1 MTQQSATPDD
11 TLLIG
16 AIVAPFGLR
25 GQVKMRSYT
34 DQVEHLRRNIRSVFL
49 GPNRKEYQLRDV
61 LEHKPGLLVLSL
73 GGVTTREQSE
83 ALRGCEVAIREQ
95 EAAPLEPDE
104 YFIHQLYNLAVVT
117 EDGTAIGRV
126 REVIET
132 GANEVLVVARP
143 DQADALIP
151 MIHDVVLDLDLA
163 GGRVVVRLLEGLL
176 P

>member
-1 MTQQSATPDD
+1 MTQQSPAPDD

-34 DQVEHLRRNIRSVFL
+34 DRVEHLRRNIRTVFL
-49 GPNRKEYQLRDV
+49 GPNRKEYPLRDV

-83 ALRGCEVAIREQ
+83 ALRGCDVAIREQ

-117 EDGTAIGRV
+117 EDGAVIGRV
-126 REVIET
+126 R
-132 GANEVLVVARP
+132 EVLVVARP

-151 MIHDVVLDLDLA
+151 MIRDVVQDLDIA
-163 GGRVVVRLLEGLL
+163 GGRIVVRLLEGLL